1 VPVLEVIGAATALE
15 VGVVEFDDYSGDIF
29 DGIAQS
35 LAYLLAAE
43 A

>member
-1 VPVLEVIGAATALE
+1 
-15 VGVVEFDDYSGDIF
+15 VVEFDDYDGDIF

-35 LAYLLAAE
+35 LKFLQESGTATAGAE